1 MDNINTAI
9 ATPEA
14 TRFCMPAFPQG
25 SAMSA
30 SVEGRRIA
38 GTAGVFGAHVPAF
51 LKDVVPGVRV
61 WSPPV

>member
-1 MDNINTAI
+1 MDNITTKI

-14 TRFCMPAFPQG
+14 TRFRMSASRHG
-25 SAMSA
+25 SAVCE

-38 GTAGVFGAHVPAF
+38 GTSYVFGGYVPAF
-51 LKDVVPGVRV
+51 LKDVVPGVRA